1 MSVIER
7 FSIMPSWK
15 DDGQPGS
22 NRDGKPT
29 YRRNGKAA
37 SYDIAG
43 SWVSTVICASS
54 FGASLYGPSTKFLAY
69 RPLKSRKAIPA
80 KSIKAEYPSYGNFA
94 HAMAHT
100 V

>member
-15 DDGQPGS
+15 DDGQPAS
-22 NRDGKPT
+22 NRDGEPT

-43 SWVSTVICASS
+43 S
-54 FGASLYGPSTKFLAY
+54 
-69 RPLKSRKAIPA
+69 
-80 KSIKAEYPSYGNFA
+80 
-94 HAMAHT
+94 
-100 V
+100 